1 MRFLLTVLLF
11 VASFAVSAQTPPQLT
26 LAANAWLLMDH
37 QTGQVLTAHNPN
49 ERIEPASLTKL
60 MTAYV
65 TFSALRSGEIALD
78 QEVSVSERAWRMTG
92 SRMFIE
98 PGRPVTVEQLINGM
112 IVQSG
117 NDACVALAELIAG
130 SEEAFTHLMNR
141 EAQRLGMRNTNFA
154 NSSGLPD
161 EQLYTTAADLALLA
175 SALVRDFPEYY
186 PLYSQRE
193 YTYNDI
199 TQPNRNRLLWLD
211 STVDGMKT
219 GYTRAAGYCLVS
231 TALRGP
237 RRLISVVLGAESE
250 TVRAQESLKLLNY
263 GFQFFDT
270 VRLYGA
276 EQEMS
281 RVQVWK
287 GIDNDVPVGFLD
299 DFVMSL
305 PKDGAQRV
313 EAALASHQP
322 VMAPIQRGQELGTLT
337 LSIDGRLLGEYPVVA
352 LQDVEVSGFFGR
364 LWDALRLWIKSL

>member
-1 MRFLLTVLLF
+1 MRFLLTALLF
-11 VASFAVSAQTPPQLT
+11 AVSLTVSAQTAPQLS
-26 LAANAWLLMDH
+26 LAANAWLLIDH
-37 QTGQVLTAHNPN
+37 QTGQVLTAHNPD

-65 TFSALRSGEIALD
+65 TFSALRAGTITLD
-78 QEVSVSERAWRMTG
+78 QEVAVSETAWRMTG

-161 EQLYTTAADLALLA
+161 EQLYTTATDLALLA

-186 PLYSQRE
+186 PLYSQKE

-287 GIDNDVPVGFLD
+287 GIVNDVPVGFLD

-337 LSIDGRLLGEYPVVA
+337 LSVDGRLLGEYPVVA
-352 LQDVEVSGFFGR
+352 LQDVEVAGFFGR